1 MPQKL
6 LTAFFLCSILI
17 LPQLSLA
24 QPAAPNSTVPDSFYN
39 TPPTIDPTEAVI
51 TKGGFVPCSGVG
63 CSACD
68 FVVMAN
74 TITKWLI
81 GISFIFFA
89 VLCVIAGTKMITS
102 GGNPS
107 ALTDAKKSLTNAFIG
122 LIIIMA
128 AWLAVDTLLRG
139 LLKGNNG
146 QIEGYGPWSQVQCAK
161 QAQSSTQNLGFEETA
176 INYHVPA
183 GAEDMANAPPGSGS
197 GTARCSPITDTA
209 NVCSPGNLTAYFG
222 SRASEASQICNRESG
237 GAAVMSGS
245 DLCCGADGNC
255 AGALSFSGGYFQ
267 VNFLDNARMVPGCSA
282 SGWYNSNGGS
292 TPKGNCVRRNARGV
306 CTGWS
311 CEITNTAMYN
321 TCRAGAVNPS
331 TNLSIARTLYNGR
344 GGHFQDWSWSQRI
357 CGVAP

>member
-161 QAQSSTQNLGFEETA
+161 QAQSSTQNLGFDQYVDYWPGDPNSPLASGDTPPPPFGGTA
-176 INYHVPA
+176 AGSCTGGSCSAITIPCANSRSCSISPDMVSRLAGMHSAAGVNGARVTEAMPPTRTHRSRCHNNGTCVDYSRAGGMGGAEVARVISAAQSNGLRAVYEVQTQAQKNALVSA
-183 GAEDMANAPPGSGS
+183 GAPAASILVLGTHISAPH
-197 GTARCSPITDTA
+197 
-209 NVCSPGNLTAYFG
+209 
-222 SRASEASQICNRESG
+222 
-237 GAAVMSGS
+237 
-245 DLCCGADGNC
+245 
-255 AGALSFSGGYFQ
+255 FSIYGY
-267 VNFLDNARMVPGCSA
+267 
-282 SGWYNSNGGS
+282 
-292 TPKGNCVRRNARGV
+292 
-306 CTGWS
+306 
-311 CEITNTAMYN
+311 
-321 TCRAGAVNPS
+321 
-331 TNLSIARTLYNGR
+331 
-344 GGHFQDWSWSQRI
+344 
-357 CGVAP
+357 